1 MPAAA
6 VEQIIIYYRARMEAK
21 LRMRVEYEE
30 PFSSQLEAPFV
41 NVLPSA
47 PLEAYKHFDQQRL
60 AAIRQT

>member
-1 MPAAA
+1 
-6 VEQIIIYYRARMEAK
+6 MEAK

-41 NVLPSA
+41 NVLPSE
-47 PLEAYKHFDQQRL
+47 PREAYRHFDEEKL